1 MDIVKSTKEITKE
14 VEKGVEVVSK
24 KVSETFNNL
33 ASHLPFANLAKK
45 EDSTF
50 HIEVDLPG
58 VKKEDIDIK
67 VEDDVLVVTAIR
79 HYKEELTRDNYY
91 ICESSFGKMER
102 RFILPENIDTSK
114 IDASFNDGRLE
125 IELQKTQKAKPKSIS
140 IK

>member
-1 MDIVKSTKEITKE
+1 MDIVKSTKDITKE